1 MKGSTFK
8 RCPCGTV
15 RDAQGNRINCQKKH
29 GTWYYA
35 HELPPGPDG
44 RRRQSRVGGFATER
58 EAREALNEV
67 LSQIQRGTY
76 RFRTKQT
83 VGEYLHRWLD
93 GKANLRAT
101 TRRSYTE
108 TIRLYLEPGI
118 GHIQLTDLRPEDVEA
133 LFEAMR
139 QVGRPEAEKKPSP
152 TLRRLLEARQ
162 SKAGKPM
169 SDARI
174 KRVHATLMSA
184 LNTAVKR
191 QLITYNPAKHVEVRQ
206 GRRPKAVVWTDEQI
220 ASWKRTGIRPAVA
233 VWTAKQTGQFLDA
246 ASSERLYPLF
256 HVIAYRGLRRGEA
269 VGLRWEDVDL
279 DRAQMRIR
287 QQVVQLGWETQIGE
301 PKSASGARPV
311 SLDANTVQVLRE
323 WRAEQQ
329 RERQAMGDA
338 WHNTGF
344 VFTDIDG
351 AGLHP
356 DVATDTFQ
364 RIARGAGLPPIR
376 LHDLRHTSASLAL
389 AAGVPMKV
397 VSELL
402 GHSSTV
408 ITADTYTSV
417 LPEVATAAA
426 EAVFQII
433 PRGSADDPAED
444 AAEDPENGPSDGDD
458 AVPFPIRSQSAES
471 AGTKRTPRHPHRPR
485 NRRSDRVG
493 PVGLEPTTRGLKVD
507 SESAAQT
514 LKVPVSSRNAS
525 QPLSSI
531 LVRLEPLADSLRTP
545 KRVLTVSTTR
555 HGAEERQQTRSS
567 LIPPELAA

>member
-15 RDAQGNRINCQKKH
+15 RDAQGNRINCPKKH

-35 HELPPGPDG
+35 HEAPPGPDG
-44 RRRQSRVGGFATER
+44 RRRQSKVGGFATER

-83 VGEYLHRWLD
+83 VGEYLHRWLE

-108 TIRLYLEPGI
+108 TIRLYLDPGI
-118 GHIQLTDLRPEDVEA
+118 GHIKLIDLRPEDVET

-139 QVGRPEAEKKPSP
+139 QVGRPEAEKRPSP

-162 SKAGKPM
+162 SEARKPM

-191 QLITYNPAKHVEVRQ
+191 QLISYNPAKHVEVRL
-206 GRRPKAVVWTDEQI
+206 GRRPKAVVWTDAQI
-220 ASWKRTGIRPAVA
+220 ESWTRTGIRPAVA
-233 VWTAKQTGQFLDA
+233 VWTAKQTGRFLDA
-246 ASSERLYPLF
+246 AGSERLYPLF

-311 SLDANTVQVLRE
+311 SLDANTVRVLQE
-323 WRAEQQ
+323 WRAEQR

-338 WHNTGF
+338 WHDTGF
-344 VFTDIDG
+344 VFTGIDG

-433 PRGSADDPAED
+433 PRASAED
-444 AAEDPENGPSDGDD
+444 LDEEAAEEPDEGASEGEG
-458 AVPFPIRSQSAES
+458 AIPFPIRSQSAES
-471 AGTKRTPRHPHRPR
+471 AGAKRTPRDPRRPR
-485 NRRSDRVG
+485 NRRSEGVG
-493 PVGLEPTTRGLKVD
+493 PVGFEPTARGLKVRC
-507 SESAAQT
+507 SA
-514 LKVPVSSRNAS
+514 N
-525 QPLSSI
+525 
-531 LVRLEPLADSLRTP
+531 
-545 KRVLTVSTTR
+545 
-555 HGAEERQQTRSS
+555 
-567 LIPPELAA
+567 